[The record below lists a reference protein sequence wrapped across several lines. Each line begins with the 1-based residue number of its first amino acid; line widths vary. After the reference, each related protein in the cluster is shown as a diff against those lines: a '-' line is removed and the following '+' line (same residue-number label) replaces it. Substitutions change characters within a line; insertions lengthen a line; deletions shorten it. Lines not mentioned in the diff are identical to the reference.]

1 MPSRMREFD
10 KVLGTNNYVS
20 LLDVDST
27 LKKLLEVVEQ
37 VVYDIENERRVLAKT
52 SVVDIANIALVL
64 WKHL

>member
-1 MPSRMREFD
+1 MREFD